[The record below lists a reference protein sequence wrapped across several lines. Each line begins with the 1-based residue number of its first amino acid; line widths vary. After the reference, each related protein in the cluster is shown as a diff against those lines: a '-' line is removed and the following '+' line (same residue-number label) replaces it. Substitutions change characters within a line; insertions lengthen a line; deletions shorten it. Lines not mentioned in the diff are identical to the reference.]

1 MNRQRQSIL
10 MLCSIFIIFTIAVP
24 VIPGAHS
31 QEFFKESN
39 FRQAH
44 RKAIERGMELIRGSV
59 DRYPQHRQCFS
70 CHHQAVPLFAMR
82 MAKEHSLEAREFVWM
97 KDADRVD
104 RILKLTCESLDRDM
118 KRLTPGEE
126 LDGRGLTLGYAMWTL
141 DVSARGR
148 SDLMDRLIDVAL
160 ATQRED
166 GRWRIHSHRPPA
178 SSSDRLATALI
189 CASLLK
195 RAPDHPKSQEIAD
208 SLCRARWWH
217 LNEPI
222 PSETEELV
230 GMLWCNYVFDEMDRR
245 NILSKAENR
254 QPSRFDGLGGT
265 SGPDEWFLW
274 KKNHLNAEEQ
284 ARALMISSMQA
295 RFRSSDTLWR
305 LQNPDGG
312 WGQRIGDES
321 DAYATGLSL
330 IVLANTDND
339 YKNGIVFIQ
348 DRYRRAIQ
356 WLIDHQLEDGSW
368 YVSSRANPV
377 QEFFDNGDPHDTDQ
391 FISIMAT
398 GWATAALCNAWNKQP
413 KPLQT
418 DLAER

>member
-1 MNRQRQSIL
+1 MPCLRTIG
-10 MLCSIFIIFTIAVP
+10 MLCAICWLNASCGLLAQTAM
-24 VIPGAHS
+24 A
-31 QEFFKESN
+31 QEFFNAPKA
-39 FRQAH
+39 RIAH
-44 RKAIERGMELIRGSV
+44 RQAIERGIELLRGSV

-82 MAKEHSLEAREFVWM
+82 MAQGENPDEREFVW
-97 KDADRVD
+97 KNDSDSATH
-104 RILKLTCESLDRDM
+104 ILELTNRSLESDLAKLSH
-118 KRLTPGEE
+118 GEE
-126 LDGRGLTLGYAMWTL
+126 LDGRGLTLGYAMWAL
-141 DVSARGR
+141 DVSARDCDR
-148 SDLMDRLIDVAL
+148 TMDRLIDVAL

-178 SSSDRLATALI
+178 SSSDRMATALV

-195 RAPDHPKSQEIAD
+195 HAPDHPKREEMANA
-208 SLCRARWWH
+208 LCRARWWH
-217 LNEPI
+217 LNAPL
-222 PSETEELV
+222 PSETEDIV

-245 NILSKAENR
+245 NVMTRATDRLPSGYTIL
-254 QPSRFDGLGGT
+254 D
-265 SGPDEWFLW
+265 PDIWFLW
-274 KKNHLNAEEQ
+274 KKSYLTTEEQ
-284 ARALMISSMQA
+284 ARELMISVTQA
-295 RFRSSDTLWR
+295 SFRSSDSLWR

-312 WGQRIGDES
+312 WGQRFGDDS

-339 YKNGIVFIQ
+339 YEVGRVFGQ
-348 DRYRRAIQ
+348 DRYHRAIQ
-356 WLIDHQLEDGSW
+356 WLIDNQLEDGSW

-398 GWATAALCNAWNKQP
+398 GWATAALCNARHGQP

-418 DLAER
+418 DLTKP

>member
-1 MNRQRQSIL
+1 MYRQRQSIL
-10 MLCSIFIIFTIAVP
+10 MLCSIFIIHAIAVP
-24 VIPGAHS
+24 MILRVCS
-31 QEFFKESN
+31 QEFFQGSS

-44 RKAIERGMELIRGSV
+44 RNAIERGMELIRGSV

-70 CHHQAVPLFAMR
+70 CHHQAVPLFTMR
-82 MAKEHSLEAREFVWM
+82 MAKEHSLEAGEFVWT
-97 KDADRVD
+97 KDSDRVD
-104 RILKLTCESLDRDM
+104 RILKLTCDSLDRDL
-118 KRLTPGEE
+118 KRLMPGEE
-126 LDGRGLTLGYAMWTL
+126 FDGRGLTLGYAMWTL
-141 DVSARGR
+141 DVSSLER

-178 SSSDRLATALI
+178 SSSDRLATALVS
-189 CASLLK
+189 ASLLK
-195 RAPDHPKSQEIAD
+195 RVPDHPRRQEIAD

-217 LNEPI
+217 LNAPI
-222 PSETEELV
+222 PSETEEIV
-230 GMLWCNYVFDEMDRR
+230 GMLWCNYVFDEMD
-245 NILSKAENR
+245 LHPAGFGST
-254 QPSRFDGLGGT
+254 QPDY
-265 SGPDEWFLW
+265 WFIW
-274 KKNHLNAEEQ
+274 KKSHLDVEEQ
-284 ARALMISSMQA
+284 ARELMISSMQA

-312 WGQRIGDES
+312 WGQRIGDDS

-339 YKNGIVFIQ
+339 YKNGRVFGQ
-348 DRYRRAIQ
+348 ERYRRAIQ